1 MWPWGAVAAFTCICV
16 RVSHGITESC
26 VFSVQCTISR
36 CIRILRL
43 TQSQTTPNLPPS
55 PACGKCAI
63 LKIVNYALG
72 RSVGKWSKSKTLNSG
87 TLILA
92 DELMRKER
100 GKLRLWALFQLQ
112 VWINP
117 INESSK
123 APKQASYPT
132 KFAWGKRR
140 GSEISAS
147 ISALAALCNLLHC
160 PGKGWHWSIVKRCLK
175 ENSDV
180 RTDLDVSVWRVGKL
194 FLPRRA
200 GPTNYTR
207 WCIS

>member
-16 RVSHGITESC
+16 RVSYGITESC

-117 INESSK
+117 KKYYQWKAQKLQSRLLIRLSLPKESVEEVK
-123 APKQASYPT
+123 
-132 KFAWGKRR
+132 
-140 GSEISAS
+140 
-147 ISALAALCNLLHC
+147 LLH
-160 PGKGWHWSIVKRCLK
+160 P
-175 ENSDV
+175 
-180 RTDLDVSVWRVGKL
+180 
-194 FLPRRA
+194 
-200 GPTNYTR
+200 
-207 WCIS
+207 